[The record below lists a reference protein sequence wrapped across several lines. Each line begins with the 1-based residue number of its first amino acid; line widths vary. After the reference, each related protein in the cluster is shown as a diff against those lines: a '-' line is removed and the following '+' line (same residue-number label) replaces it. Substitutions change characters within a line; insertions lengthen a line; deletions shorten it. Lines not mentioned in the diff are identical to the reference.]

1 MNKWHLME
9 QEKTQMILTF
19 SGNVEAVDSG
29 ERRTISGKIAPYGEI
44 GFTSAGKVVFAPN
57 SISAAEP
64 SKVKLLMSHDNSKP
78 VGRMQS
84 ITSNADG
91 LYASFKVS
99 ASSRGSD
106 AILLAQEQLMDGLSV
121 GVEVTA
127 SKPQK
132 DYLLVTAATLREV
145 SLVESAAFA
154 SAAVQKIAAAAGDM
168 PMDPNTSTSTKV
180 TTTNTVINTTTT
192 ETETESEAAVTTA
205 PDQNAPEAAT
215 AAEETAAPV
224 VEAARKIIRPS
235 VLDSQTVR
243 SPIINMGSYT
253 EHKIK
258 AALGNDDSKLYVTAA
273 DDSFT
278 TNPAF
283 NPTQYLS
290 EFPTNTRFGTP
301 AIDAC
306 SRGTLPNSG
315 MTISVPSLVTS
326 AGGQAGVA
334 PTVTVEAEGGAV
346 DATGM
351 VTEYLTGTVSKYSG
365 MNTISVELLERSD
378 PNFYAELTNQL
389 QNAYLKTLDTTV
401 LAALITA
408 GQQGATQA
416 ATSAGIIGYAAD
428 AAAKVYQATGYFA
441 QNYVANPS
449 QWQLLMGSVDSTG
462 RPIYSASQP
471 MNAAGLTQP
480 GSIRGN
486 VLGLDLYVDKN
497 FAVTT
502 NIDDSA
508 VILAPEAF
516 TVYQSPQAYMSV
528 NVVSNLQVQVAIY
541 GYMAYIAKMPKGIVR
556 FNLT

>member
-1 MNKWHLME
+1 
-9 QEKTQMILTF
+9 MILTF

-29 ERRTISGKIAPYGEI
+29 ERRIISGKIAPYGEI
-44 GFTSAGKVVFAPN
+44 GYTSAGKVVFAEG
-57 SISAAEP
+57 SISAPEP

-84 ITSNADG
+84 ITSAKDG

-168 PMDPNTSTSTKV
+168 PVAPVEAAESTSTKI

-205 PDQNAPEAAT
+205 PDQSAPEAVDAT
-215 AAEETAAPV
+215 EQAAPT
-224 VEAARKIIRPS
+224 VEAARKIILPS
-235 VLDSQTVR
+235 ALNSQRVR
-243 SPIINMGSYT
+243 TPITSMGAYT

-258 AALGNDDSKLYVTAA
+258 AALGNEDSKLYVTAA
-273 DDSFT
+273 DDDFS

-283 NPTQYLS
+283 SPTQYLS

-301 AIDAC
+301 SIDAC
-306 SRGTLPNSG
+306 SRGVLPASG
-315 MTISVPSLVTS
+315 MTINVPSLVTS
-326 AGGQAGVA
+326 AGGKSGVA
-334 PTVTVEAEGGAV
+334 PVVTVEAEGGAV
-346 DATGM
+346 ANTGM
-351 VTEYLTGTVSKYSG
+351 VTEYLTGTISKYSG
-365 MNTISVELLERSD
+365 MNTLSIELLERSD
-378 PNFYAELTNQL
+378 PNFYAELTAQL

-401 LAALITA
+401 NAALITA
-408 GQQGATQA
+408 GTVATTAQA
-416 ATSAGIIGYAAD
+416 ATSAGIIGYASE
-428 AAAKVYQATGYFA
+428 AARLVYEATGYYA
-441 QNYVANPS
+441 QNYIANGS
-449 QWQLLMGSVDSTG
+449 QWQLLMGASDTTG

-471 MNAAGLTQP
+471 MNAGGLTQP

-497 FAVTT
+497 FAATT
-502 NIDDSA
+502 TVDDSA
-508 VILAPEAF
+508 IILAPEAF
-516 TVYQSPQAYMSV
+516 TVYQSPTAYMSV

-541 GYMAYIAKMPKGIVR
+541 GYMATIAKMPKGIIR
-556 FNLT
+556 YNFT